1 MYGQVPCTCPYCYI
15 MYAFFKGNVVQVNS
29 DSIVLETNNIG
40 YNIIMSGRDLS
51 ELMPGDEVKV
61 YTYTSVRED
70 AIWLYGFLDRESLDF
85 YKLLLTVSG
94 VGPKGAMGILS
105 GASLDEIQVAIIAQD
120 AKALSKM
127 PGIGAKTAA
136 RIILDLKDKVSAGD
150 ILGGLS
156 GGNDA
161 ASGKA
166 GTQTKASSG
175 VKAEATE
182 VLTTLGYSASEAM
195 KVLNKLEYPD
205 DISAEDLVAMALREL

>member
-1 MYGQVPCTCPYCYI
+1 MYGQVPCTCPYYYI

-29 DSIVLETNNIG
+29 DSIVLETNNVG

-156 GGNDA
+156 GGADT
-161 ASGKA
+161 STGKA
-166 GTQTKASSG
+166 GTQTKAATG

-195 KVLNKLEYPD
+195 RVLGRLEFED